1 MNITIKNAS
10 IKSTIFLK
18 YGYDHFV
25 NSTKYSHPST
35 TGDAPIH
42 DDLRDAFAAL
52 TPHFAFICE
61 EISESM
67 CKQSI
72 TDFENG
78 VFYKDEEVDPLRKY
92 DVIGFALGKDSEGV
106 TIIGTKKLDSGKS
119 ININTPFLKWDDDYA
134 FSSELIAAVD
144 LLKSEVYEY
153 IEGKRAPAQ
162 NQTMDMFETDIDDEE
177 EGSGKKHFADVEM

>member
-25 NSTKYSHPST
+25 NSTKFTHNSS
-35 TGDAPIH
+35 GDAPIH
-42 DDLRDAFAAL
+42 NDLRDAFAAL

-61 EISESM
+61 EISESV

-78 VFYKDEEVDPLRKY
+78 VFYKDEETDPLRKY

-106 TIIGTKKLDSGKS
+106 TITGSKKLDSGKS

-177 EGSGKKHFADVEM
+177 DGSGKKHFADVEM

>member
-25 NSTKYSHPST
+25 NSTKFTHNSS
-35 TGDAPIH
+35 GDAPIH
-42 DDLRDAFAAL
+42 NDLRDAFAAL

-61 EISESM
+61 EISESV
-67 CKQSI
+67 CRECI
-72 TDFENG
+72 NDFNQG
-78 VFYKDEEVDPLRKY
+78 VFHPTEETDPLRKY
-92 DVIGFALGKDSEGV
+92 DVLGFALGKESEGV

-119 ININTPFLKWDDDYA
+119 ININTPFLKWDDDYD

-162 NQTMDMFETDIDDEE
+162 NQTMDMFEEDLHEDED
-177 EGSGKKHFADVEM
+177 GKGKKHFADVEM

>member
-10 IKSTIFLK
+10 IKSAIFLK

-25 NSTKYSHPST
+25 NSTKFTHNSS
-35 TGDAPIH
+35 GDAPIH
-42 DDLRDAFAAL
+42 NDLRDAFAAL

-61 EISESM
+61 EISEKV
-67 CKQSI
+67 CKQAI
-72 TDFENG
+72 IDFESG
-78 VFYKDEEVDPLRKY
+78 VTFKDEETDPLRKY
-92 DVIGFALGKDSEGV
+92 DVLGFALGKDSEGV

-119 ININTPFLKWDDDYA
+119 ININTPFLKWDDDYE
-134 FSSELIAAVD
+134 FSSELIASVD

-162 NQTMDMFETDIDDEE
+162 NQTMDMFESSNDDEE
-177 EGSGKKHFADVEM
+177 DGPGKKHFADVEM

>member
-10 IKSTIFLK
+10 IKNSLFLK

-25 NSTKYSHPST
+25 GSTKYSHPST

-42 DDLRDAFAAL
+42 DDLRESFLAL

-61 EISESM
+61 EVTESV
-67 CKQSI
+67 CREGINDFKQ
-72 TDFENG
+72 G
-78 VFYKDEEVDPLRKY
+78 VVYQDPETNPLKKY
-92 DVIGFALGKDSEGV
+92 TVIGFTLGKDYEGV
-106 TIIGTKKLDSGKS
+106 TIIGSKKLESGKS
-119 ININTPFLKWDDDYA
+119 ININTPFKKWDESDYP
-134 FSSELIAAVD
+134 FISELIEAVD

-162 NQTMDMFETDIDDEE
+162 HQIDIFEQDNEE
-177 EGSGKKHFADVEM
+177 EKEAFADAEQEM

>member
-10 IKSTIFLK
+10 IKNSLFLK

-25 NSTKYSHPST
+25 GSTKYSHPST

-42 DDLRDAFAAL
+42 EDLREAFLAL

-61 EISESM
+61 EISESV
-67 CKQSI
+67 CRQAIDDYIK
-72 TDFENG
+72 G
-78 VFYKDEEVDPLRKY
+78 VFYQDAETDPLRKY
-92 DVIGFALGKDSEGV
+92 TVIGFTLGKDSEGV
-106 TIIGTKKLDSGKS
+106 TIIGSKRLESGKS
-119 ININTPFLKWDDDYA
+119 ISIPTPFMKWDDDYA
-134 FSSELIAAVD
+134 FDTELIAAVD

-162 NQTMDMFETDIDDEE
+162 HQTGNMFEQDEE
-177 EGSGKKHFADVEM
+177 EEKEAFADADQEM